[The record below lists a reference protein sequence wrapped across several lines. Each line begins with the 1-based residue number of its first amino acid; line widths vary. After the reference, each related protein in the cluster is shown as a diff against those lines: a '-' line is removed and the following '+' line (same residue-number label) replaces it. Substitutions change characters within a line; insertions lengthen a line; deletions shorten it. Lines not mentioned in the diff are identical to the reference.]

1 MLTRQYGSSEQDHPY
16 VSRVIVETLK
26 RTRGG
31 ASIDISEVAD
41 AARATSEMTR
51 RALERFVDLDDHPR
65 IKLETP
71 VRLKLA
77 LEAIRLGEVQSV
89 ARGLTWQEF
98 EEFSEDCLRAAEFDT
113 KKGLLFGDET
123 RRWQVD
129 IVALKKSILL
139 VLDCKHWES
148 TNYSSKFHRAVEHQK
163 QVLQPLIR
171 HMRANG
177 SLIDQKIWALPLIVT
192 LFEPR
197 VSLLDAVVIVSI
209 GQLPDFLGH
218 LTPYD
223 SELPFTSDH
232 GPAESPIS

>member
-1 MLTRQYGSSEQDHPY
+1 LPIPQYGSSEQEYPY
-16 VSRVIVETLK
+16 VCRVLVETLK
-26 RTRGG
+26 RTKGG
-31 ASIDISEVAD
+31 ASIDISVVAD

-51 RALERFVDLDDHPR
+51 RALERFVDLDDHTR
-65 IKLETP
+65 IRLETP

-77 LEAIRLGEVQSV
+77 LEAIRLGEVQTV
-89 ARGLTWQEF
+89 ARALTWQEF
-98 EEFSEDCLRAAEFDT
+98 EEFSEDCLRTAEFDT
-113 KKGLLFGDET
+113 KKGLLFKDET

-148 TNYSSKFHRAVEHQK
+148 TNHSSKFHQAVEHQTR
-163 QVLQPLIR
+163 VLQPLIR
-171 HMRANG
+171 YMRANG
-177 SLIDQKIWALPLIVT
+177 SLIDQEVWALPVIVT

-223 SELPFTSDH
+223 PELPFISNQ
-232 GPAESPIS
+232 GLAESPIS